1 MRHIFFRV
9 PSFTLP
15 KIIGWNLFKSPV
27 SKENHLPNLHDVRFQ
42 TLIFQVVL
50 GFDTKNAVL
59 TLIICNVARV
69 ACMVVKLG
77 PQLKGSMCMLGC
89 PAGT

>member
-1 MRHIFFRV
+1 MEPFQI
-9 PSFTLP
+9 TC
-15 KIIGWNLFKSPV
+15 FKGKS
-27 SKENHLPNLHDVRFQ
+27 SEPNLHDVRFQ
-42 TLIFQVVL
+42 PLIFQGVL

-77 PQLKGSMCMLGC
+77 SQLGC